1 MSTTT
6 EQTPETTIRIDP
18 VPGRG
23 RRRVCVAVMH
33 GDAAVHLDTFEIE
46 NAGKRAAFI
55 DKAEERAE
63 RLGITL
69 NRDNIENRLLEDAL
83 QEHPTGAAIVSEPV
97 ESGAVLEAFGIDV
110 LGETDDQAIICWVPE
125 TGKRWKVKSPANWKI
140 EEMFQA
146 MGQRAVHGL
155 WREPGQPPSGRYK
168 PEALREA
175 VAIVAATA
183 PRLTASRFV
192 GQGVWR
198 HEPQILIVNGGEACL
213 YDGNE
218 FEAVGHPR
226 LGNKIIDFHADAR
239 WGTDLQ
245 QQVQAM
251 TPERAA
257 EALRRLRGVLGHW
270 NWTHAAD
277 VEVVAALIPA
287 TFIQACWAWRPLVSI
302 IGASDSGKSTLLGQ
316 VIVPVLGDW
325 TIAADRSTEAG
336 LRQKIGCNAAPVV
349 IDEFDLYSQ
358 RQKVLELFRTSS
370 RGGEILRG
378 TADQTGVSYGVRHI
392 AWFAAI
398 ESGDVW
404 GQDRNR
410 FIRLEL
416 LPPEHRGELVLPG
429 SRELAELGR
438 LLMVAAI
445 WAAPRAVELAESI
458 RNTIVPDIHGRLVE
472 SYAVPA
478 AMHAVLRHGREVTR
492 EVAVETLRRM
502 IGGRAALIGQGE
514 RDEVQ
519 LLRDIL
525 NRIVRV
531 PETAAGDGSGT
542 IYVERTVGDI
552 LSEGLGRGLRG
563 PLGQQNTTASEIVA
577 GRGVRIFQRKDKTQ
591 RLFVSDEV
599 VRQQLLQDT
608 RWQNSRLDQI
618 LSRLTGA
625 EREQQRLTGQVRNW
639 GVSCP
644 WPSCLEEMG
653 GQDSDQD
660 NVTAW
665 NHGG

>member
-6 EQTPETTIRIDP
+6 EPTVGTDIQIIP

-23 RRRVCVAVMH
+23 RRRVRVAVLH
-33 GDAAVHLDTFEIE
+33 GETAVHLDTVEID
-46 NAGKRAAFI
+46 NARSRAAFM
-55 DKAEERAE
+55 AAAVERAG
-63 RLGITL
+63 RLDITL
-69 NRDNIENRLLEDAL
+69 NLDRIEGALLEDAL
-83 QEHPTGAAIVSEPV
+83 QARPAATNAPEQVDSCE
-97 ESGAVLEAFGIDV
+97 VLEAFGIDV
-110 LGETDDQAIICWVPE
+110 LGEMDDQSIVCWVPE
-125 TGKRWKVKSPANWKI
+125 TGKRWRVRSPANWKI

-155 WREPGQPPSGRYK
+155 WREAGQPPNGRYR

-198 HEPQILIVNGGEACL
+198 HESQVLIVNGGHACL
-213 YDGNE
+213 YDGNG
-218 FEAVGHPR
+218 FEPIGHPR
-226 LGNKIIDFHADAR
+226 LGNKIIDFHADAAWIDGVER
-239 WGTDLQ
+239 
-245 QQVQAM
+245 QVEAM
-251 TPERAA
+251 TAERAA
-257 EALRRLRGVLGHW
+257 EALQRLQGILGHW

-277 VEVVAALIPA
+277 AEVVAALIPA
-287 TFIQACWAWRPLVSI
+287 TFIQACWTWRPLVSI

-316 VIVPVLGDW
+316 VIVPVLGEW

-336 LRQKIGCNAAPVV
+336 LRQRISCNAAPVV
-349 IDEFDLYSQ
+349 IDEFDLYSH

-378 TADQTGVSYGVRHI
+378 TADQTGISYGVRHI
-392 AWFAAI
+392 GWFAAI

-416 LPPEHRGELVLPG
+416 LPPQHRGDLVLPG
-429 SRELAELGR
+429 TRELAELGR
-438 LLMVAAI
+438 LLMAAAI

-458 RNTIVPDIHGRLVE
+458 RNT
-472 SYAVPA
+472 AVRRRAWPVGGVVRRASRDAGCAHARQGCNAGSGSGNPA
-478 AMHAVLRHGREVTR
+478 A
-492 EVAVETLRRM
+492 M

-525 NRIVRV
+525 NSTCGCQRQL
-531 PETAAGDGSGT
+531 PGGSNGT
-542 IYVERTVGDI
+542 IYVDRTVGEI
-552 LSEGLGRGLRG
+552 LSAETSRGGTGGVLANPTRTASDIVAAHGLRIYPAEGQVTAVVCLGRRRS
-563 PLGQQNTTASEIVA
+563 TAASPRHEVA
-577 GRGVRIFQRKDKTQ
+577 
-591 RLFVSDEV
+591 E
-599 VRQQLLQDT
+599 
-608 RWQNSRLDQI
+608 NSRIDQI
-618 LSRLTGA
+618 LSRLQGV
-625 EREQQRLTGQVRNW
+625 EREQQRLTGTVRSW
-639 GVSCP
+639 GLSCP
-644 WPSCLEEMG
+644 WPGCLEEIG

-660 NVTAW
+660 NGT
-665 NHGG
+665 G

>member
-1 MSTTT
+1 V
-6 EQTPETTIRIDP
+6 QD
-18 VPGRG
+18 
-23 RRRVCVAVMH
+23 
-33 GDAAVHLDTFEIE
+33 
-46 NAGKRAAFI
+46 
-55 DKAEERAE
+55 
-63 RLGITL
+63 
-69 NRDNIENRLLEDAL
+69 
-83 QEHPTGAAIVSEPV
+83 HPTGAANVAEQAD
-97 ESGAVLEAFGIDV
+97 SGEVLQAFGIDV
-110 LGETDDQAIICWVPE
+110 LGEMDDQSIVCWVPE
-125 TGKRWKVKSPANWKI
+125 TGKRWRVKSPANWKI

-146 MGQRAVHGL
+146 MGQRALNGL

-175 VAIVAATA
+175 VAIVAATS

-198 HEPQILIVNGGEACL
+198 HESQILIVNGGEACL
-213 YDGNE
+213 YDGSM
-218 FEAVGHPR
+218 FDPVSHPR
-226 LGNKIIDFHADAR
+226 LGSKIIDFHADAG
-239 WGTDLQ
+239 WGTDLE

-257 EALRRLRGVLGHW
+257 GALQRLQGVLGHW

-277 VEVVAALIPA
+277 AEVVAALIPA
-287 TFIQACWAWRPLVSI
+287 TFIQACWTWRPLVSI

-316 VIVPVLGDW
+316 VIVPVLGEW

-336 LRQKIGCNAAPVV
+336 LRQRIGCNAAPVV

-378 TADQTGVSYGVRHI
+378 TADQTGISYGVRHI

-416 LPPEHRGELVLPG
+416 LPPEHRGELALPG
-429 SRELAELGR
+429 SRELGELGR
-438 LLMVAAI
+438 LLTVAAI
-445 WAAPRAVELAESI
+445 WAAPRAVELAEAI
-458 RNTIVPDIHGRLVE
+458 RNTIVPGVHGRLVE
-472 SYAVPA
+472 SFAVPA
-478 AMHAVLRHGREVTR
+478 AMQAVLMHGREVSR

-525 NRIVRV
+525 NSTVRV
-531 PETAAGDGSGT
+531 SEPSPSGNGSVQ
-542 IYVERTVGDI
+542 VERTIGQI
-552 LSEGLGRGLRG
+552 LGTAIRPNGRPGLGTPNSTAL
-563 PLGQQNTTASEIVA
+563 TTVA
-577 GRGVRIFQRKDKTQ
+577 AMGVRFCKHHGSDQQ
-591 RLFVSDEV
+591 RLFIADDV
-599 VRQQLLQDT
+599 VLRRLLRDT
-608 RWQNSRLDQI
+608 RWAQSRIDQI
-618 LSRLTGA
+618 LSRLAGA
-625 EREQQRLTGQVRNW
+625 ERDQQRLDDTVRSR
-639 GVSCP
+639 GLSLP
-644 WPSCLEEMG
+644 WPSCLTELG
-653 GQDSDQD
+653 GCD
-660 NVTAW
+660 NDCDNA
-665 NHGG
+665 NP

>member
-6 EQTPETTIRIDP
+6 EPTLEAEIQIIP

-23 RRRVCVAVMH
+23 RRRVRVAISH
-33 GDAAVHLDTFEIE
+33 RDTAVHLDTVEID
-46 NAGKRAAFI
+46 NARSRAAFI
-55 DKAEERAE
+55 AAAEERAG
-63 RLGITL
+63 RLDITL
-69 NRDNIENRLLEDAL
+69 NRERIENALLRDAM
-83 QEHPTGAAIVSEPV
+83 QAPPAAAETVAEQPA
-97 ESGAVLEAFGIDV
+97 SGEVLEAFGIDV
-110 LGETDDQAIICWVPE
+110 LGEMDDQSIVCWVPE
-125 TGKRWKVKSPANWKI
+125 TGKRWRVKSPANWKI

-146 MGQRAVHGL
+146 MGQRALNGL
-155 WREPGQPPSGRYK
+155 WREHGQPPSGRYR

-175 VAIVAATA
+175 VAIAAATS

-198 HEPQILIVNGGEACL
+198 HEDQLLIVNGGQACL
-213 YDGNE
+213 YNGSA
-218 FEAVGHPR
+218 FTAHRHPR
-226 LGNKIIDFHADAR
+226 LGNKIIDFHADAG
-239 WGTDLQ
+239 WGTNLEEEI
-245 QQVQAM
+245 QAM

-257 EALRRLRGVLGHW
+257 GALQRLQGILGNW
-270 NWTHAAD
+270 NWTHTTDA
-277 VEVVAALIPA
+277 EVVAALIPA
-287 TFIQACWAWRPLVSI
+287 TFIQACWTWRPLVSI
-302 IGASDSGKSTLLGQ
+302 IGASDSGKSTLLSQ
-316 VIVPVLGDW
+316 VIVPVLGEW

-349 IDEFDLYSQ
+349 IDEFDVYKQ
-358 RQKVLELFRTSS
+358 RQQVLELFRTSS

-378 TADQTGVSYGVRHI
+378 TADQTGISYGVRHI

-398 ESGDVW
+398 ESGDIW

-416 LPPEHRGELVLPG
+416 LPPQNRGDLVLPG
-429 SRELAELGR
+429 TRELGELGR
-438 LLMVAAI
+438 LLTAAAI
-445 WAAPRAVELAESI
+445 WAAPNAVELAESI
-458 RNTIVPDIHGRLVE
+458 RNTVVSGVHGRLVE
-472 SYAVPA
+472 SFAVPA
-478 AMHAVLRHGREVTR
+478 AMHAVLTHGRNVSR

-502 IGGRAALIGQGE
+502 IGGRATLIGQGE

-531 PETAAGDGSGT
+531 PETGTGESSGT
-542 IYVERTVGDI
+542 IYVDRTVGEI
-552 LSEGLGRGLRG
+552 LSAGLGRGVRG
-563 PLGQQNTTASEIVA
+563 PLDRQNATASNIVA
-577 GRGVRIFQRKDKTQ
+577 VRGVRIVQRKDKTQ

-608 RWQNSRLDQI
+608 RWANSCLDQI
-618 LSRLTGA
+618 LSRLAGA
-625 EREQQRLTGQVRNW
+625 EREQQRLTGEVRNW

-644 WPSCLEEMG
+644 WPGCLEELG

-660 NVTAW
+660 NVSA
-665 NHGG
+665 

>member
-1 MSTTT
+1 MSTTSEPT
-6 EQTPETTIRIDP
+6 LEPTIQITP

-23 RRRVCVAVMH
+23 RRRVRVAVMQ
-33 GDAAVHLDTFEIE
+33 GDTAIHLDTVEID
-46 NAGKRAAFI
+46 NARNRAAFMT
-55 DKAEERAE
+55 AVEERAG
-63 RLGITL
+63 RLNITL
-69 NRDNIENRLLEDAL
+69 NRDRIERALLQDAL
-83 QEHPTGAAIVSEPV
+83 QDHPVVAAIAAPEQVDSC
-97 ESGAVLEAFGIDV
+97 AVLESFGIDV
-110 LGETDDQAIICWVPE
+110 LGEMDDQSIVCWIPE
-125 TGKRWKVKSPANWKI
+125 TGKRWRIKSPANWKI

-146 MGQRAVHGL
+146 MGQRALSGL
-155 WREPGQPPSGRYK
+155 WRQPGQPPNGRYR
-168 PEALREA
+168 PESLREA
-175 VAIVAATA
+175 VAITAATS

-192 GQGVWR
+192 GQGLWR
-198 HEPQILIVNGGEACL
+198 HEDRVLIVNGGQACL
-213 YDGNE
+213 YDGDR

-226 LGNKIIDFHADAR
+226 LGSKIIDFNANAAWIRGLED
-239 WGTDLQ
+239 
-245 QQVQAM
+245 QVQRM
-251 TPERAA
+251 TPEIAA
-257 EALRRLRGVLGHW
+257 GALQRLQCILGHW
-270 NWTHAAD
+270 NWTHQAD
-277 VEVVAALIPA
+277 AEVVAALIPA
-287 TFIQACWAWRPLVSI
+287 TFIQACWTWRPLVSI
-302 IGASDSGKSTLLGQ
+302 IGASDSGKSTLLSQ
-316 VIVPVLGDW
+316 VLVPVLGEW

-336 LRQKIGCNAAPVV
+336 LRQRIACNAAPVV

-378 TADQTGVSYGVRHI
+378 TADQTGISYGVRHI

-416 LPPEHRGELVLPG
+416 LPPQNRGDLVLPG

-438 LLMVAAI
+438 LLTVAAI

-458 RNTIVPDIHGRLVE
+458 RNTVVSGVHGRLVE
-472 SYAVPA
+472 SFAVPA
-478 AMHAVLRHGREVTR
+478 AMQAVLMHGRYITR
-492 EVAVETLRRM
+492 EVAVETLHRM

-531 PETAAGDGSGT
+531 PETAAGATSGT
-542 IYVERTVGDI
+542 IYVERTVGEI
-552 LSEGLGRGLRG
+552 LGVGLGRGVRG
-563 PLGQQNTTASEIVA
+563 PLGPQNTTASDIVA
-577 GRGVRIFQRKDKTQ
+577 ARGVRIFQRKDKSQ
-591 RLFVSDEV
+591 RLFVSDDV

-618 LSRLTGA
+618 LSRLAGA

-639 GVSCP
+639 GLSLP
-644 WPSCLEEMG
+644 WPGCLAELG
-653 GQDSDQD
+653 GQDSEQD
-660 NVTAW
+660 NGSA
-665 NHGG
+665 

>member
-18 VPGRG
+18 MPGRG
-23 RRRVCVAVMH
+23 RRRVRVAVIH
-33 GDAAVHLDTFEIE
+33 GDTAVHLDTFEID

-55 DKAEERAE
+55 KAVENRAE
-63 RLGITL
+63 CLGITV
-69 NRDNIENRLLEDAL
+69 NCDSIERALLQDAM
-83 QEHPTGAAIVSEPV
+83 QDHPTGTANVPEQAD
-97 ESGAVLEAFGIDV
+97 SGAVLQTFGIDV
-110 LGETDDQAIICWVPE
+110 LGELDDQSIVCWVPE
-125 TGKRWKVKSPANWKI
+125 TGKRWRVKSPANWKI

-146 MGQRAVHGL
+146 MGRRALDGL
-155 WREPGQPPSGRYK
+155 WREQGRPPEGRYR

-175 VAIVAATA
+175 VAIAAATS

-192 GQGVWR
+192 GQGVWK
-198 HEPQILIVNGGEACL
+198 HEDRLLIVNGGEASL
-213 YDGNE
+213 YNGST
-218 FEAVGHPR
+218 FTAHRHPR
-226 LGNKIIDFHADAR
+226 LGNKIIDFHADAG
-239 WGTDLQ
+239 WGADLE

-257 EALRRLRGVLGHW
+257 GALQRLQGVLGHW
-270 NWTHAAD
+270 NWTHTAD
-277 VEVVAALIPA
+277 ADVVAALVPA
-287 TFIQACWAWRPLVSI
+287 TFIQACWTWRPLVSI

-316 VIVPVLGDW
+316 VIVPVLGEW

-336 LRQKIGCNAAPVV
+336 LRQRIGCNAAPVV
-349 IDEFDLYSQ
+349 IDEFDLYKQ
-358 RQKVLELFRTSS
+358 RQQVLELFRTSS

-378 TADQTGVSYGVRHI
+378 TADQTGISYGVRHI

-398 ESGDVW
+398 ESGDIW

-416 LPPEHRGELVLPG
+416 LPPQNRGDLELPG
-429 SRELAELGR
+429 SRELGELGR
-438 LLMVAAI
+438 LLTAAAI
-445 WAAPRAVELAESI
+445 WAAPRAVELAEAI
-458 RNTIVPDIHGRLVE
+458 RNTIVRGVHGRLVE
-472 SYAVPA
+472 SFAVPA
-478 AMHAVLRHGREVTR
+478 AMHAVLTHGRDVSR

-502 IGGRAALIGQGE
+502 IGGRATLIGQGE

-531 PETAAGDGSGT
+531 PETATGESSGT
-542 IYVERTVGDI
+542 IYVDRTVGEI
-552 LSEGLGRGLRG
+552 LSAGLGRGVRG
-563 PLGQQNTTASEIVA
+563 PLGQQNATASNIVA
-577 GRGVRIFQRKDKTQ
+577 VRGVRIVQRKDRTQ

-608 RWQNSRLDQI
+608 RWANSCLDQI
-618 LSRLTGA
+618 LSRLAGA
-625 EREQQRLTGQVRNW
+625 EREQQRLTGEVRNW

-644 WPSCLEEMG
+644 WPGCLEEMG

-660 NVTAW
+660 NVSA
-665 NHGG
+665 

>member
-6 EQTPETTIRIDP
+6 EQTSETTIQITS

-23 RRRVCVAVMH
+23 RRNVRVAVMH
-33 GDAAVHLDTFEIE
+33 GDTAVHLDTIEID
-46 NAGKRAAFI
+46 NARSRAGFI
-55 DKAEERAE
+55 KQAEERAE
-63 RLGITL
+63 SLGITL
-69 NRDNIENRLLEDAL
+69 DRVRIENRLLEDAM
-83 QEHPTGAAIVSEPV
+83 QAQPAAATVTCGPTD
-97 ESGAVLEAFGIDV
+97 SGEVLEAFGIDV

-125 TGKRWKVKSPANWKI
+125 TGKRWRVKSPANWKI

-146 MGQRAVHGL
+146 MGQRALHGL
-155 WREPGQPPSGRYK
+155 WREQGRPPEGRYR
-168 PEALREA
+168 PESLREA
-175 VAIVAATA
+175 VAIAAATA

-198 HEPQILIVNGGEACL
+198 HESQILIVNGGEACL
-213 YDGNE
+213 YDGRE

-245 QQVQAM
+245 QQVPAM
-251 TPERAA
+251 TAGVA
-257 EALRRLRGVLGHW
+257 SGALQRLQGVLGHW
-270 NWTHAAD
+270 NWTHATDA
-277 VEVVAALIPA
+277 EVVAALIPA

-336 LRQKIGCNAAPVV
+336 LRQRIGCNAAPVV

-416 LPPEHRGELVLPG
+416 LPPEHRGELVLPN
-429 SRELAELGR
+429 SRELGELGR
-438 LLMVAAI
+438 QLTVAAI

-478 AMHAVLRHGREVTR
+478 AMHAVLTHGRDVTR

-531 PETAAGDGSGT
+531 PEAAPGNGSGT
-542 IYVERTVGDI
+542 IYVERTVGEI
-552 LSEGLGRGLRG
+552 LTAGLGRGVRG

-577 GRGVRIFQRKDKTQ
+577 GRGVRIVQRKDKTQ

-608 RWQNSRLDQI
+608 RWQNSRLDQV
-618 LSRLTGA
+618 LSRLAGA

-644 WPSCLEEMG
+644 WPGCLEELG

-660 NVTAW
+660 NVSA
-665 NHGG
+665 